1 MVIVWMFF
9 CFGQAVESD
18 GSLARGR
25 RAAGVLLFPL
35 RFSMQVGRWNMGVP
49 IVTFI
54 LRHGLSHDF

>member
-9 CFGQAVESD
+9 CFGQLSSRMEAWREVGEP
-18 GSLARGR
+18 RGFSFS
-25 RAAGVLLFPL
+25 AS
-35 RFSMQVGRWNMGVP
+35 FSMQVGRWNVGVP